1 MMNSPGGKAM
11 ADKDRGE
18 HRTVRSFPFAPPP
31 RQHLPNNHQVKELLY
46 KFQGLNPDVVDF
58 EPTLKA
64 LWRELSQH
72 IKEEENGDLPTL
84 EKHLSAGE
92 SEDLA
97 SSFSKTKAF
106 VPSRSHPSAPDDGG
120 PFETVAG
127 LMAAPM
133 DRIGDL
139 FRKFPKRDTR
149 DPVVGG
155 DGVGD
160 GVTFNDPVGDGA
172 AAKKDVVDDHPSPRD
187 VPGSRVI
194 P

>member
-1 MMNSPGGKAM
+1 
-11 ADKDRGE
+11 
-18 HRTVRSFPFAPPP
+18 
-31 RQHLPNNHQVKELLY
+31 
-46 KFQGLNPDVVDF
+46 
-58 EPTLKA
+58 
-64 LWRELSQH
+64 
-72 IKEEENGDLPTL
+72 
-84 EKHLSAGE
+84 
-92 SEDLA
+92 
-97 SSFSKTKAF
+97 
-106 VPSRSHPSAPDDGG
+106 
-120 PFETVAG
+120 
-127 LMAAPM
+127 MAAPM